1 MILENLYYSS
11 YYKNHRLKYEVLFSD
26 NNFESEKKAIL
37 NDDYYIIHK
46 KYSAYIHQKDIIGY
60 DRSIYKINDN
70 KLIYNYKSD
79 DARMFKIINHNN
91 REYFIFNRD
100 LSGFSILKLDN
111 TYEEFSFYNNK
122 FIAPNGTIVFT
133 DAQYSNNK
141 ILFYIFYLLKSDNG
155 TFKRIF
161 DYLLFDLSDISSE
174 NNIHFAEIRKLVS
187 NVYNHKLYFIY
198 KAYFKD
204 N

>member
-187 NVYNHKLYFIY
+187 N
-198 KAYFKD
+198 
-204 N
+204 